1 MTTRDLRVALL
12 FGRAA
17 VDADGRPI
25 GRVHDVRLRRDG
37 PIIPGFGPGLRVEG
51 IIIGRGSIANR
62 LGLDRPDIA
71 GGITSEAEVVEVVM
85 VSEVLAEEPP
95 GASGLLLKL
104 QLAPEGRP
112 EQVKVTGAGSCPLGV
127 SMTA

>member
-17 VDADGRPI
+17 VDAEGRPI

-71 GGITSEAEVVEVVM
+71 GPWPLDVLGKRAAQRAKFVPWENVELHPDFIQCNQRLHDM
-85 VSEVLAEEPP
+85 RSAHE
-95 GASGLLLKL
+95 
-104 QLAPEGRP
+104 
-112 EQVKVTGAGSCPLGV
+112 
-127 SMTA
+127 